1 MGEYTVVVPVYN
13 VEKYLNRCVDAI
25 LAQTI
30 KPARIILVDD
40 GSSDSSGQIC
50 DAYAKREST
59 VTVLHQE
66 NQGLS
71 AARNHGIDL
80 TDTELITFVDS
91 DDYIEPNMYEVL
103 LRNMMQEDADMS
115 ACGLWVE
122 KESGQKHP
130 CRATGVKR
138 VWNARDALIALNSY
152 QYFNMSFCNI
162 MFRRELFE
170 GASPLRFP
178 VGKKCEDYYLMHQ
191 VIARVQKLVYDSDP
205 YYHYIQRPNSIS
217 RNKAINLAPMDASL
231 AQLAFYEK
239 NYPDI
244 AYVAKTACA
253 FSHMGIYTAYVRSG
267 QACPKEL
274 LKKLKTVS
282 RRYLPAVLGNRYIP
296 RVKKLQAVCFCCC
309 LPIYKYVI
317 GHTEHR

>member
-13 VEKYLNRCVDAI
+13 VEKYLNRCVDSI

-59 VTVLHQE
+59 VTVLHQD

-91 DDYIEPNMYEVL
+91 DDYIDPNMYEVL
-103 LRNMMQEDADMS
+103 LQNMMQAQADMS
-115 ACGLWVE
+115 ICGLWVE
-122 KESGQKHP
+122 KESGEKYP
-130 CRATGVKR
+130 CRTTGVKK
-138 VWNARDALIALNSY
+138 VWDAREALIVLNSY

-178 VGKKCEDYYLMHQ
+178 VGKKCEDHYLMHQ

-205 YYHYIQRPNSIS
+205 YYHYVQRSNSIS

-244 AYVAKTACA
+244 AYVAKTACV

-267 QACPKEL
+267 QTCPKEL
-274 LKKLKTVS
+274 LKELKTVS

>member
-1 MGEYTVVVPVYN
+1 MGEYTVVIPVYN
-13 VEKYLNRCVDAI
+13 VEKYLNRCVDSI
-25 LAQTI
+25 LAQTV
-30 KPARIILVDD
+30 KPSRIILVDD

-50 DAYAKREST
+50 EEYAKREST
-59 VTVLHQE
+59 VTVLHQR
-66 NQGLS
+66 NQGAA
-71 AARNHGIDL
+71 AARNRGIDL

-91 DDYIEPNMYEVL
+91 DDYISPNMYEVL
-103 LRNMMQEDADMS
+103 LRNMMQEQADMS
-115 ACGLWVE
+115 ICGLWVE
-122 KESGQKHP
+122 KESGVKYP
-130 CRATGVKR
+130 YRTTGVKK
-138 VWNARDALIALNSY
+138 VWDAREALIVLNSY

-170 GASPLRFP
+170 WASPLRFP
-178 VGKKCEDYYLMHQ
+178 EGRTCEDYYLMPQ

-205 YYHYIQRPNSIS
+205 YYHYVQRENSVS
-217 RNKAINLAPMDASL
+217 RNKAVNLEPMDASL

-282 RRYLPAVLGNRYIP
+282 RRYLPAVLGNRDIP
-296 RVKKLQAVCFCCC
+296 RMKKLQAVCFCCC
-309 LPIYKYVI
+309 LPIYKCVI